1 MTPLAGRRVLLV
13 EDESLVAMLAED
25 MLLDL
30 GCEVVVAMRLD
41 RALAHARSEAFDLA
55 VLDVNLGDARSYP
68 VADLL
73 LARGTP
79 FLFATGYGQHG
90 LDAAYQAV
98 PVLQKPYQAAPLE
111 HVLLRLLS
119 REGTNRTGPTGLP
132 PACRCRAS
140 EPAHGQFRADPI
152 R

>member
-41 RALAHARSEAFDLA
+41 KALAHAQAEDFDLA

-73 LARGTP
+73 LERCTP

-90 LDAAYQAV
+90 LDAAYRTV

-111 HVLLRLLS
+111 HLLVRLLNG
-119 REGTNRTGPTGLP
+119 EGRDRTAAAGLP
-132 PACRCRAS
+132 PSCRC
-140 EPAHGQFRADPI
+140 PATEAAPKQFRADPVL
-152 R
+152 